1 MISFCSLMTGEVNE
15 KYVYD
20 VCDNTQT

>member
-1 MISFCSLMTGEVNE
+1 MTGEVNE